1 MKLLTTDE
9 LLSLPGRSE
18 EFTLVNVLSYEEFAK
33 TRIMKAVNV
42 PLDEPDFEKRVER
55 ANGGKARTVVV
66 YCASDDCPASTR
78 AAERLEKAGF
88 KEVLDYKGGVKAWRA
103 EKHPIAAPDE
113 VTPEIPAELTVPPL
127 P

>member
-9 LLSLPGRSE
+9 LQSLPGRSE
-18 EFTLVNVLSYEEFAK
+18 EFTLVNVLPYAEFAK
-33 TRIMKAVNV
+33 TRIMKAVNI

-55 ANGGKARTVVV
+55 ANGGKARTVVT
-66 YCASDDCPASTR
+66 YCASEDCPLSTR

-88 KEVLDYKGGVKAWRA
+88 KEVLDYKGGIKAWRA

-113 VTPEIPAELTVPPL
+113 VSAETPAELTVPTL